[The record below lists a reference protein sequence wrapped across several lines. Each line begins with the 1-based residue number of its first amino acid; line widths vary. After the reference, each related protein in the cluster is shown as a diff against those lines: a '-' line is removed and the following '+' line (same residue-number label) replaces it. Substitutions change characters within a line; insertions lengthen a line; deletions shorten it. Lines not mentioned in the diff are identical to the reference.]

1 MARTRRANRYCVD
14 CGARLVYYPRLSNP
28 KAPNEHRVL
37 VYACPDCTED
47 FEKPKMFSIKRNVTE
62 DHLETEEIEITQIQK
77 KLAKSKYWK
86 KFLKNMYP
94 EKIRSR
100 AWYLVP
106 IFFGLIGGIIA
117 YFAIRRDDPQKA
129 KKCLWVGI
137 ILTAINIIV
146 NI

>member
-1 MARTRRANRYCVD
+1 
-14 CGARLVYYPRLSNP
+14 
-28 KAPNEHRVL
+28 
-37 VYACPDCTED
+37 
-47 FEKPKMFSIKRNVTE
+47 
-62 DHLETEEIEITQIQK
+62 
-77 KLAKSKYWK
+77 
-86 KFLKNMYP
+86 MYP

-100 AWYLVP
+100 LWYLVP

-137 ILTAINIIV
+137 ILTAINVIINISLVSTGVYEQDYSV

>member
-1 MARTRRANRYCVD
+1 
-14 CGARLVYYPRLSNP
+14 
-28 KAPNEHRVL
+28 
-37 VYACPDCTED
+37 
-47 FEKPKMFSIKRNVTE
+47 
-62 DHLETEEIEITQIQK
+62 
-77 KLAKSKYWK
+77 
-86 KFLKNMYP
+86 MYP

-100 AWYLVP
+100 WWYLVP

-146 NI
+146 NISLASTGIYEQEYSVNV

>member
-1 MARTRRANRYCVD
+1 
-14 CGARLVYYPRLSNP
+14 
-28 KAPNEHRVL
+28 
-37 VYACPDCTED
+37 
-47 FEKPKMFSIKRNVTE
+47 
-62 DHLETEEIEITQIQK
+62 
-77 KLAKSKYWK
+77 
-86 KFLKNMYP
+86 MYP

-129 KKCLWVGI
+129 RKCLWLGI

-146 NI
+146 NISLVSTGVYEQEYSVNI